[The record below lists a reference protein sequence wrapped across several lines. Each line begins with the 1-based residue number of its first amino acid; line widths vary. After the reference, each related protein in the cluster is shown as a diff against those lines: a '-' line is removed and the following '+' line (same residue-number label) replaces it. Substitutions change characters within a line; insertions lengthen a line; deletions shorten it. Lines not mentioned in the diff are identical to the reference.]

1 MHDGSAMMD
10 GRNRMHDGSA
20 MMYGMHGGGHRDYNL
35 IREPLFTP
43 HGGMHPGMAHVPR
56 PVHTGHLGNYGPS
69 QYLDHAM
76 MEEYSHKMQMLQHD
90 FDVMLRPKLDSLRR
104 QVVTVE
110 ERIREVS
117 LMKDQLLEEAVL
129 DHRALMEQ
137 IHLSSDRRLGAL
149 TLDLEQLM
157 RDVALIH
164 DLIQQLSPAQQ
175 GPQTPT
181 AVWALLSRYDELSNA
196 CHQLASKRFK
206 TTVEESAGDLRE
218 EV

>member
-1 MHDGSAMMD
+1 
-10 GRNRMHDGSA
+10 
-20 MMYGMHGGGHRDYNL
+20 MHGGGHRDYNL

-90 FDVMLRPKLDSLRR
+90 FDVMLRPKLDSLHR

-117 LMKDQLLEEAVL
+117 LMKVICWICCPCETKYVC
-129 DHRALMEQ
+129 
-137 IHLSSDRRLGAL
+137 SSSSERRL
-149 TLDLEQLM
+149 
-157 RDVALIH
+157 
-164 DLIQQLSPAQQ
+164 S
-175 GPQTPT
+175 
-181 AVWALLSRYDELSNA
+181 
-196 CHQLASKRFK
+196 
-206 TTVEESAGDLRE
+206 
-218 EV
+218 